1 MSTHCGWNWSSAPDI
16 YRPAAQ
22 EAIGNWCKHCAKV
35 EDRLKAGRECT
46 VGPVGCGFT
55 PVSHFTASG
64 VHAQQGNA
72 AESQEREMHAGHQHT
87 PSGHSCAPE
96 VDMSS

>member
-1 MSTHCGWNWSSAPDI
+1 MSTHCGWNWSSASDI

-35 EDRLKAGRECT
+35 EDRLKAGKECT

-55 PVSHFTASG
+55 PVNHFTASG

-72 AESQEREMHAGHQHT
+72 AESQERELHAGLQHT

-96 VDMSS
+96 VGMCS